1 MASTAPRQF
10 SSTTTLPATQY
21 LLRYEY
27 VPDVLEKR
35 APYREGHLALA
46 KEMIAAG
53 KCLSGGPT
61 GEVGMEVPKGA
72 LFIFMDAAAA
82 AEYVSKDPYVSGG
95 VVTGH
100 TIEEWNIVLQNGI

>member
-1 MASTAPRQF
+1 M
-10 SSTTTLPATQY
+10 
-21 LLRYEY
+21 
-27 VPDVLEKR
+27 
-35 APYREGHLALA
+35 A

-53 KCLSGGPT
+53 RCISGGPT

-72 LFIFMDAAAA
+72 LFIFTDAAAA
-82 AEYVSKDPYVSGG
+82 LEYVSKDPYVSGG